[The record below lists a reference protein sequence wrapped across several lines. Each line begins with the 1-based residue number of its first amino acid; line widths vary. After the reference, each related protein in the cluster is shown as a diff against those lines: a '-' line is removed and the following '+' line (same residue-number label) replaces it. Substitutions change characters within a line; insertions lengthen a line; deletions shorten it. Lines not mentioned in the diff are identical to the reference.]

1 MPPAVPVDK
10 EKSTEVVEVEGKVL
24 ERSQQDG
31 ELYSKPTIGI
41 IYPPPEVRS
50 ILSNVISRFLLF
62 VICCVWCLNIC
73 EYFWD
78 AVINF
83 SRDSLSVLN

>member
-1 MPPAVPVDK
+1 MPPVSIDT
-10 EKSTEVVEVEGKVL
+10 EKDNVITEDGKTL

-50 ILSNVISRFLLF
+50 ILS
-62 VICCVWCLNIC
+62 C
-73 EYFWD
+73 EF
-78 AVINF
+78 
-83 SRDSLSVLN
+83 